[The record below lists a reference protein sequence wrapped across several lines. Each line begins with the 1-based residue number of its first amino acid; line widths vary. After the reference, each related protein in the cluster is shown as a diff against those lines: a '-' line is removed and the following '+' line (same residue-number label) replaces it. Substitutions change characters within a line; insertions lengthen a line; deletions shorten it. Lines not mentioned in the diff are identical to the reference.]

1 MAVAIVTIAGR
12 AYRLGCDEGEEKRL
26 EELAAKIDAKIES
39 IRGNFGE
46 IGDQRLV
53 VMAALEIADEA
64 SDQTARLAE
73 LETETASLRE
83 QIDAAQ
89 RRETAI
95 EARLSRALDDA
106 ATRLERLARQLAG
119 DKDETDGPA

>member
-1 MAVAIVTIAGR
+1 
-12 AYRLGCDEGEEKRL
+12 
-26 EELAAKIDAKIES
+26 
-39 IRGNFGE
+39 
-46 IGDQRLV
+46 
-53 VMAALEIADEA
+53 MAALEIADEA